1 MNRILL
7 TGGSGLLGKALIS
20 KLIDSHYEVFC
31 LTKSVQSS
39 HSLGL
44 DYIPIDLSTN
54 WHKDDLPSNI
64 SAIIHLAQSRHFRE
78 FPQHSDDVFRVN
90 IESTFKLLNFARETG
105 VQKFVYASSGG
116 VYQPGSLL
124 NENAPLLPLQAN
136 LGFYAGSKMCSE
148 ILVQAYS
155 NYFPI
160 TTLRPFFIYG
170 KEQQR
175 TMLIPRLFDSVKNN
189 TPIVLN
195 GENGITINPIHVSD
209 ASDAL
214 LCALSLEDSWTI
226 NIAGPE
232 LLSIRDI
239 CDCFGNYLGMEPKYS
254 LTENSSSDLVG
265 DISVMKELLMNPQ
278 RKLADHLEDIEN

>member
-31 LTKSVQSS
+31 LTKSFQSS
-39 HSLGL
+39 HSEGL
-44 DYIPIDLSTN
+44 NYIPVDLSTN
-54 WHKDDLPSNI
+54 WHTDDLPTNI

-78 FPQHSDDVFRVN
+78 FPQRSDDVFRVN

-105 VQKFVYASSGG
+105 VQRFVYASSGG

-136 LGFYAGSKMCSE
+136 LDFYAGSKMCSE
-148 ILVQAYS
+148 ILAQAYT

-175 TMLIPRLFDSVKNN
+175 SMLIPRLFDSVKNN
-189 TPIVLN
+189 TPVVLN
-195 GENGITINPIHVSD
+195 GKNGITINPIHVSD

-214 LCALSLEDSWTI
+214 LCALSLEDNWTI

-254 LTENSSSDLVG
+254 LTEHSSSDLVG
-265 DISVMKELLMNPQ
+265 DISVMKELLINPQ
-278 RKLADHLEDIEN
+278 GKLVDHLEDIEI